1 MVDLE
6 HGFQDSHDLVSED
19 GVEREVDELFSVWR
33 KDQDKLAAR
42 RRVERYLEL
51 KRLREQIGDVFDLND
66 I

>member
-19 GVEREVDELFSVWR
+19 GVEKEVDELFSVWR
-33 KDQDKLAAR
+33 KDREKLAAR